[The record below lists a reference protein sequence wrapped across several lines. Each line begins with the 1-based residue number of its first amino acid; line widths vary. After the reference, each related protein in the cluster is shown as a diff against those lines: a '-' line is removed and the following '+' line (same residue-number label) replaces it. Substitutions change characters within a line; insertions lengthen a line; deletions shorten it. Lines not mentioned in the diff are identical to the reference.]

1 MIGSGNSLVYEPEAK
16 LIESQLFLTSM
27 DPKRIGLMS
36 VVIPTPTAQPLT
48 PKAFPCA
55 RISLGKIS
63 VGSKKATVPQ
73 VDAYIRLNMN
83 SMATAA
89 GAKADAR
96 DWSPRVTS

>member
-1 MIGSGNSLVYEPEAK
+1 
-16 LIESQLFLTSM
+16 M

-36 VVIPTPTAQPLT
+36 VVIPTPIAQPVIPNPL
-48 PKAFPCA
+48 PCA

-73 VDAYIRLNMN
+73 VDAYIKLNMN

-89 GAKADAR
+89 GANVDAR

>member
-1 MIGSGNSLVYEPEAK
+1 
-16 LIESQLFLTSM
+16 M

-36 VVIPTPTAQPLT
+36 VVIPTPIAQPNT
-48 PKAFPCA
+48 PKPFPCA

-73 VDAYIRLNMN
+73 VDAYIKLNMN

-89 GAKADAR
+89 GAKVDAR
-96 DWSPRVTS
+96 DWSSRVTS